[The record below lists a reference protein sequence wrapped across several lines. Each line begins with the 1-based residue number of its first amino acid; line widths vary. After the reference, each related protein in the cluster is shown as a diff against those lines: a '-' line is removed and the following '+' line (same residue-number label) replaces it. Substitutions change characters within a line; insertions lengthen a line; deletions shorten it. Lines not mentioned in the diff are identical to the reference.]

1 MPVADQPGIL
11 DHSLALG
18 KALRPFQW
26 IKNTLVFL
34 PLLFAVRVVWSPQNL
49 APLPDLLVNLGLAF
63 LGFCAV
69 SSAVYL
75 VNDVSDRDAD
85 RNHPLKRNRPLAS
98 GAISVPAAIAVALLL
113 AGSGL
118 AALAAINLVVLWV
131 ALAYLGI
138 NLAYSLGAKHVALVD
153 VFLVSA
159 GYVIRVV
166 AGAVAIGAPPSPWLY
181 ATTAAGALFIVLGR
195 RYAEVRL
202 AGGEASAQRP
212 VLALYSGP
220 LIGQLLT
227 ISATAAWLSYTLY
240 TVEAANLPTNNTM
253 LLTVP
258 LVTLGLFRYLYL
270 LNTDAYAETPERLIS
285 KDPPMVFAI
294 FSWMVASSIILWFG
308 S

>member
-1 MPVADQPGIL
+1 MADPSGFL
-11 DHSLALG
+11 DRSLALCR
-18 KALRPFQW
+18 ALRPFQW

-49 APLPDLLVNLGLAF
+49 DPLPDLLVNLSLAF
-63 LGFCAV
+63 LGFCAA

-75 VNDVSDRDAD
+75 VNDVSDREAD
-85 RNHPLKRNRPLAS
+85 RNHPVKRRRPVAS
-98 GAISVPAAIAVALLL
+98 GVVSVPVAIAVAVLL
-113 AGSGL
+113 AGAGL
-118 AALAAINLVVLWV
+118 ATLAVVNLVVLGV
-131 ALAYLGI
+131 GLAYLCI

-166 AGAVAIGAPPSPWLY
+166 VGAVAIGALPSPWLY

-202 AGGEASAQRP
+202 AGDEGSAQRR
-212 VLALYSGP
+212 VLARYPNP

-240 TVEAANLPTNNTM
+240 TVEAANLPANDTM

-270 LNTDAYAETPERLIS
+270 LNTDEQAETPERLIT
-285 KDPPMVFAI
+285 KDPPTMLVI
-294 FSWMVASSIILWFG
+294 FLWMVASAIILWFG

>member
-1 MPVADQPGIL
+1 M
-11 DHSLALG
+11 ALG

-98 GAISVPAAIAVALLL
+98 GAISIPAAIAIALLL

-118 AALAAINLVVLWV
+118 VALAAINLVVLWV

-270 LNTDAYAETPERLIS
+270 LNTDAHAETPERLIS

-294 FSWMVASSIILWFG
+294 LSWMVASSIILWFG

>member
-1 MPVADQPGIL
+1 MADQPGIL
-11 DHSLALG
+11 DRSLALW

-98 GAISVPAAIAVALLL
+98 GAISVPAAIPVALLL

-118 AALAAINLVVLWV
+118 VALAAINLVVLWI

-166 AGAVAIGAPPSPWLY
+166 AGAVAIGALPSPWLY

-240 TVEAANLPTNNTM
+240 AVEAANLPTNNTM

-270 LNTDAYAETPERLIS
+270 LNTDAHAETPERLIS
-285 KDPPMVFAI
+285 RDPPMVFAI

>member
-1 MPVADQPGIL
+1 M
-11 DHSLALG
+11 ALG

-34 PLLFAVRVVWSPQNL
+34 PLLFAVRVVWSPQDL
-49 APLPDLLVNLGLAF
+49 APLPDLLVNLVLAF

-75 VNDVSDRDAD
+75 FNDVSDRDAD
-85 RNHPLKRNRPLAS
+85 RNHPIKRTRPLAS
-98 GAISVPAAIAVALLL
+98 GAVSVPVAIAIAVLL
-113 AGSGL
+113 AVSGL
-118 AALAAINLVVLWV
+118 VALAAINLVVLWV

-138 NLAYSLGAKHVALVD
+138 NLAYSLGAKHVALLD

-166 AGAVAIGAPPSPWLY
+166 AGAVAIGALPSPWLY

-202 AGGEASAQRP
+202 AGEEASAQRP

-240 TVEAANLPTNNTM
+240 AVEAVNLPANNTM

-270 LNTDAYAETPERLIS
+270 LNTDAHAETPERLIS
-285 KDPPMVFAI
+285 RDPPMVFAI

>member
-1 MPVADQPGIL
+1 M
-11 DHSLALG
+11 ALG

-34 PLLFAVRVVWSPQNL
+34 PLLFAVRVVWSPQDL
-49 APLPDLLVNLGLAF
+49 APLPDLLVNLVLAF

-75 VNDVSDRDAD
+75 FNDVSDRDAD
-85 RNHPLKRNRPLAS
+85 RNHPIKRTRPLAS
-98 GAISVPAAIAVALLL
+98 GAVSVPVAIAIAVLL

-138 NLAYSLGAKHVALVD
+138 NLAYSLGAKHVALLD

-166 AGAVAIGAPPSPWLY
+166 AGAVAIGALPSPWLY

-202 AGGEASAQRP
+202 AGEEASAQRP

-240 TVEAANLPTNNTM
+240 AVEAVNLPANNTM

-270 LNTDAYAETPERLIS
+270 LNTDAHAETPERLIS
-285 KDPPMVFAI
+285 RDPPMVFAI

>member
-1 MPVADQPGIL
+1 M
-11 DHSLALG
+11 ALG

-34 PLLFAVRVVWSPQNL
+34 PLLFAVRVVWSPQDL
-49 APLPDLLVNLGLAF
+49 APLPDLLVNLVLAF

-75 VNDVSDRDAD
+75 FNDVSDRDAD

-98 GAISVPAAIAVALLL
+98 GAVSVPVAIALALLL

-118 AALAAINLVVLWV
+118 VVLAAINLVVLWV

-138 NLAYSLGAKHVALVD
+138 NLAYSLGAKHVALLD

-166 AGAVAIGAPPSPWLY
+166 AGAVAIGALPSPWLY

-202 AGGEASAQRP
+202 AGEEASAQRP

-240 TVEAANLPTNNTM
+240 AVEAVNLPANNTM

-270 LNTDAYAETPERLIS
+270 LNTDAHAETPERLIS
-285 KDPPMVFAI
+285 RDPPMVFAI

>member
-1 MPVADQPGIL
+1 M
-11 DHSLALG
+11 ALG

-34 PLLFAVRVVWSPQNL
+34 PLLFAVRVVWSPQDL
-49 APLPDLLVNLGLAF
+49 APLPDLLVNLVLAF

-75 VNDVSDRDAD
+75 FNDISDRDAD
-85 RNHPLKRNRPLAS
+85 RNHPLKRTRPLAS
-98 GAISVPAAIAVALLL
+98 GAVSVPVVIAIAVLL

-138 NLAYSLGAKHVALVD
+138 NLAYSLGAKHVALLD

-166 AGAVAIGAPPSPWLY
+166 AGAVAIGALPSPWLY

-202 AGGEASAQRP
+202 AGEEASAQRP

-240 TVEAANLPTNNTM
+240 AVEAVNLPANNTM

-270 LNTDAYAETPERLIS
+270 LNTDAHAETPERLIS
-285 KDPPMVFAI
+285 RDPPMVFAI

>member
-1 MPVADQPGIL
+1 MASGTVGVPVAI
-11 DHSLALG
+11 
-18 KALRPFQW
+18 
-26 IKNTLVFL
+26 
-34 PLLFAVRVVWSPQNL
+34 
-49 APLPDLLVNLGLAF
+49 
-63 LGFCAV
+63 
-69 SSAVYL
+69 
-75 VNDVSDRDAD
+75 
-85 RNHPLKRNRPLAS
+85 
-98 GAISVPAAIAVALLL
+98 AIAVLL

-166 AGAVAIGAPPSPWLY
+166 AGAVAIGALPSPWLY
-181 ATTAAGALFIVLGR
+181 ATTGAGALFIVLGR

-202 AGGEASAQRP
+202 AGEEAPAQRP

-240 TVEAANLPTNNTM
+240 TVEAANLPANNTM

-270 LNTDAYAETPERLIS
+270 LNTDAHAETPERLIS
-285 KDPPMVFAI
+285 RDPPMVFAI

>member
-1 MPVADQPGIL
+1 M
-11 DHSLALG
+11 ALG

-34 PLLFAVRVVWSPQNL
+34 PLLFAVRVVWSPQDL
-49 APLPDLLVNLGLAF
+49 DPLPDLLVNLGLAF

-85 RNHPLKRNRPLAS
+85 RNHPLKRDRPVAS
-98 GAISVPAAIAVALLL
+98 GAVSVPVAIAIAVLL

-166 AGAVAIGAPPSPWLY
+166 AGAVAIGALPSPWLY

-202 AGGEASAQRP
+202 AGQEAPAQRP

-240 TVEAANLPTNNTM
+240 TVEAANLPANNTM

-270 LNTDAYAETPERLIS
+270 LNTDAHAETPERLIS
-285 KDPPMVFAI
+285 RDPPMVFAI

>member
-1 MPVADQPGIL
+1 M
-11 DHSLALG
+11 ALG

-34 PLLFAVRVVWSPQNL
+34 PLLFAVRVVWSPQDL
-49 APLPDLLVNLGLAF
+49 APLPDLLVNLVLAF

-75 VNDVSDRDAD
+75 FNDVSDRDAD
-85 RNHPLKRNRPLAS
+85 RNHPIKRTRPLAS
-98 GAISVPAAIAVALLL
+98 GAVSVPVAIAIAVLL
-113 AGSGL
+113 AVSGL
-118 AALAAINLVVLWV
+118 VALAAINLVVLWV

-138 NLAYSLGAKHVALVD
+138 NLAYSLGAKHVALLD

-166 AGAVAIGAPPSPWLY
+166 AGAVAIGALPSPWLY

-202 AGGEASAQRP
+202 AGEEASAQRP

-240 TVEAANLPTNNTM
+240 AVEAVNLPANNTM

-270 LNTDAYAETPERLIS
+270 LNTDAHAETPELLIS
-285 KDPPMVFAI
+285 RDPPMVFAI

>member
-1 MPVADQPGIL
+1 M
-11 DHSLALG
+11 ALG
-18 KALRPFQW
+18 NALRPFQW

-34 PLLFAVRVVWSPQNL
+34 PLFFAVRVVWSPQDL
-49 APLPDLLVNLGLAF
+49 APLPDLLVNLVLAF

-75 VNDVSDRDAD
+75 FNDVSDRDAD
-85 RNHPLKRNRPLAS
+85 RNHPIKRTRPLAS
-98 GAISVPAAIAVALLL
+98 GAVSVPVAIAIAVLL

-166 AGAVAIGAPPSPWLY
+166 AGAVAIGALPSPWLY

-240 TVEAANLPTNNTM
+240 TVEAANLPANNTM

-270 LNTDAYAETPERLIS
+270 LNTDAQAETPERLIS
-285 KDPPMVFAI
+285 RDPPMVFAI
-294 FSWMVASSIILWFG
+294 FSWMGASSIILWFG

>member
-1 MPVADQPGIL
+1 M
-11 DHSLALG
+11 ALW

-49 APLPDLLVNLGLAF
+49 APLPDLLVNLALAF

-118 AALAAINLVVLWV
+118 VALAAINLVVLWI

-166 AGAVAIGAPPSPWLY
+166 AGAVAIGALPSPWLY

-308 S
+308 SYR

>member
-1 MPVADQPGIL
+1 MDR
-11 DHSLALG
+11 SLVLG

-34 PLLFAVRVVWSPQNL
+34 PLLFAVRVVWSPQDL
-49 APLPDLLVNLGLAF
+49 APLPDLLVNLVLAF

-98 GAISVPAAIAVALLL
+98 GAVSVPVAIALALLL

-118 AALAAINLVVLWV
+118 VVLAAINLVVLWV

-166 AGAVAIGAPPSPWLY
+166 AGAVAIGALPSPWLY

-202 AGGEASAQRP
+202 AGGEAPAQRP

-240 TVEAANLPTNNTM
+240 TVEAANLPANNTM

-270 LNTDAYAETPERLIS
+270 LNTDAHAETPERLIS
-285 KDPPMVFAI
+285 RDPPMVFAI

>member
-1 MPVADQPGIL
+1 M
-11 DHSLALG
+11 ALG
-18 KALRPFQW
+18 KAFRPFQW

-34 PLLFAVRVVWSPQNL
+34 PLLFAVRVVWSPQDL

-98 GAISVPAAIAVALLL
+98 GAVGVPVAIAIAVLL

-166 AGAVAIGAPPSPWLY
+166 AGAVAIGALPSPWLY

-202 AGGEASAQRP
+202 AGEEAPAQRP

-240 TVEAANLPTNNTM
+240 TVEAANLPANNTM

-270 LNTDAYAETPERLIS
+270 LNTDAHAETPERLIS
-285 KDPPMVFAI
+285 RDPPMVFAI

>member
-1 MPVADQPGIL
+1 M
-11 DHSLALG
+11 ALG

-69 SSAVYL
+69 SSAVYM

-98 GAISVPAAIAVALLL
+98 GAISVPAAIAIALLL

-118 AALAAINLVVLWV
+118 VALAAINLVVLWV
-131 ALAYLGI
+131 ALAYVGI

-270 LNTDAYAETPERLIS
+270 LNTDAHAETPERLIS

-294 FSWMVASSIILWFG
+294 LSWMVASSIILWFG
-308 S
+308 N

>member
-1 MPVADQPGIL
+1 MADKPGTL
-11 DHSLALG
+11 ERSLALG

-34 PLLFAVRVVWSPQNL
+34 PLLFAVRVVWSPQDL
-49 APLPDLLVNLGLAF
+49 APLPDLLVNLVLAF

-75 VNDVSDRDAD
+75 FNDVSDRDAD
-85 RNHPLKRNRPLAS
+85 RNHPIKRTRPLAS
-98 GAISVPAAIAVALLL
+98 GAVSVPVAIAIAVLL
-113 AGSGL
+113 AGLGL
-118 AALAAINLVVLWV
+118 VALAAINLVVLWV
-131 ALAYLGI
+131 ALAFLGI
-138 NLAYSLGAKHVALVD
+138 NLAYSLGAKHVALLD

-166 AGAVAIGAPPSPWLY
+166 AGAVAIGALPSPWLY

-202 AGGEASAQRP
+202 AGEEASAQRP

-240 TVEAANLPTNNTM
+240 AVEAVNLPANNTM

-270 LNTDAYAETPERLIS
+270 LNTDAHAETPERLIS
-285 KDPPMVFAI
+285 RDPPMVFAI

>member
-1 MPVADQPGIL
+1 M
-11 DHSLALG
+11 ALG
-18 KALRPFQW
+18 NALRPFQW

-34 PLLFAVRVVWSPQNL
+34 PLLFAVRVVWSPQDL
-49 APLPDLLVNLGLAF
+49 APLPDLLVNLVLAF

-75 VNDVSDRDAD
+75 FNDISDRDAD
-85 RNHPLKRNRPLAS
+85 RNHPIKRTRPLAS
-98 GAISVPAAIAVALLL
+98 GAVSVPVAIAIAVLL

-166 AGAVAIGAPPSPWLY
+166 AGAVAIGALPSPWLY

-240 TVEAANLPTNNTM
+240 TVEAANLPANNTM

-270 LNTDAYAETPERLIS
+270 LNTDAHAETPERLIS
-285 KDPPMVFAI
+285 RDPPMVFAI

>member
-1 MPVADQPGIL
+1 M
-11 DHSLALG
+11 ALG

-34 PLLFAVRVVWSPQNL
+34 PLLFAVRVVWSPQDL

-63 LGFCAV
+63 VGFCAV

-85 RNHPLKRNRPLAS
+85 RNHPIKRSRPVAS
-98 GAISVPAAIAVALLL
+98 GAVSVPVAIAIAVLL

-166 AGAVAIGAPPSPWLY
+166 AGAVAIGALPSPWLY

-202 AGGEASAQRP
+202 AGEDAQAQRP

-240 TVEAANLPTNNTM
+240 TVEAANLPANNTM

-270 LNTDAYAETPERLIS
+270 LNTDAHAETPERLIS
-285 KDPPMVFAI
+285 RDPPMVFAI

>member
-1 MPVADQPGIL
+1 MANKPDIL
-11 DHSLALG
+11 ERSLALG

-34 PLLFAVRVVWSPQNL
+34 PLLFAVRVVWSPQDL
-49 APLPDLLVNLGLAF
+49 APLPDLLVNLVLAF

-75 VNDVSDRDAD
+75 FNDVSDRDAD
-85 RNHPLKRNRPLAS
+85 RNHPIKRTRPLAS
-98 GAISVPAAIAVALLL
+98 GAVSVPVAIAIAVLL

-138 NLAYSLGAKHVALVD
+138 NLAYSLGAKHVALLD

-166 AGAVAIGAPPSPWLY
+166 AGAVAIGALPSPWLY

-202 AGGEASAQRP
+202 AGEEASAQRP

-240 TVEAANLPTNNTM
+240 AVEAVNLPANNTM

-270 LNTDAYAETPERLIS
+270 LNTDAHAETPERLIS
-285 KDPPMVFAI
+285 RDPPMVFAI

>member
-1 MPVADQPGIL
+1 MADKPGTL
-11 DHSLALG
+11 ERSLALG

-34 PLLFAVRVVWSPQNL
+34 PLLFAVRVVWSPQDL
-49 APLPDLLVNLGLAF
+49 APLPDLLVNLVLAF

-75 VNDVSDRDAD
+75 FNDVSDRDAD
-85 RNHPLKRNRPLAS
+85 RNHPIKRTRPLAS
-98 GAISVPAAIAVALLL
+98 GAVSVPVAIAIAVLL
-113 AGSGL
+113 AVSGL
-118 AALAAINLVVLWV
+118 VALAAINLVVLWV

-138 NLAYSLGAKHVALVD
+138 NLAYSLGAKHVALLD

-166 AGAVAIGAPPSPWLY
+166 AGAVAIGALPSPWLY

-202 AGGEASAQRP
+202 AGEEASAQRP

-240 TVEAANLPTNNTM
+240 AVEAVNLPANNTM

-270 LNTDAYAETPERLIS
+270 LNTDAHAETPERLIS
-285 KDPPMVFAI
+285 RDPPMVFAI

>member
-1 MPVADQPGIL
+1 M
-11 DHSLALG
+11 ALW

-34 PLLFAVRVVWSPQNL
+34 PLLFAVRVVWSPQDL

-85 RNHPLKRNRPLAS
+85 RNHPIKRSRPVAS
-98 GAISVPAAIAVALLL
+98 GAVSVPVAIAIAVLL

-166 AGAVAIGAPPSPWLY
+166 AGAVAIGALPSPWLY

-202 AGGEASAQRP
+202 AGGEAPAQRP

-240 TVEAANLPTNNTM
+240 TVEAANLPANNTM

-270 LNTDAYAETPERLIS
+270 LNTDAHAETPERLIS
-285 KDPPMVFAI
+285 RDPPMVFAI
-294 FSWMVASSIILWFG
+294 SSWMVASSIILWFG

>member
-1 MPVADQPGIL
+1 MADKAGIL
-11 DHSLALG
+11 DRSLVLG

-34 PLLFAVRVVWSPQNL
+34 PLLFAVRVVWSPQDL
-49 APLPDLLVNLGLAF
+49 APLPDLLVNLVLAF

-98 GAISVPAAIAVALLL
+98 GAVSVPVAIALALLL

-118 AALAAINLVVLWV
+118 VVLAAINLVVLWV

-166 AGAVAIGAPPSPWLY
+166 AGAVAIGALPSPWLY

-202 AGGEASAQRP
+202 AGEEASAQRP

-240 TVEAANLPTNNTM
+240 AVEAVNLPANNTM

-270 LNTDAYAETPERLIS
+270 LNTDAHAETPERLIS
-285 KDPPMVFAI
+285 RDPPMVFAI

>member
-1 MPVADQPGIL
+1 M
-11 DHSLALG
+11 G

-34 PLLFAVRVVWSPQNL
+34 PLLFAVRVVWSPQDL
-49 APLPDLLVNLGLAF
+49 APLPDLLANLGLAF

-85 RNHPLKRNRPLAS
+85 RNHPLKRTRPLAS
-98 GAISVPAAIAVALLL
+98 GAVSVPGAVAMAVLL

-166 AGAVAIGAPPSPWLY
+166 AGAVAIGALPSPWLY

-240 TVEAANLPTNNTM
+240 TVEAANLPANNTM

-270 LNTDAYAETPERLIS
+270 LNTDAHAETPERLIS
-285 KDPPMVFAI
+285 RDPPMVFAI
-294 FSWMVASSIILWFG
+294 LSWMVASLIILWFG

>member
-1 MPVADQPGIL
+1 M
-11 DHSLALG
+11 ALG

-34 PLLFAVRVVWSPQNL
+34 PLLFAVRVVWSPQDL
-49 APLPDLLVNLGLAF
+49 APLPDLLVNLVLAF

-75 VNDVSDRDAD
+75 FNDVSDQDAD
-85 RNHPLKRNRPLAS
+85 RNHPIKRTRPLAS
-98 GAISVPAAIAVALLL
+98 GAVSVPVAIAIAVLL
-113 AGSGL
+113 AVSGL
-118 AALAAINLVVLWV
+118 VALAAINLVVLWV

-138 NLAYSLGAKHVALVD
+138 NLAYSLGAKHVALLD

-166 AGAVAIGAPPSPWLY
+166 AGAVAIGALPSPWLY

-202 AGGEASAQRP
+202 AGEEASAQRP

-240 TVEAANLPTNNTM
+240 TVEAANLPANNTM

-270 LNTDAYAETPERLIS
+270 LNTDAQAETPELLIS
-285 KDPPMVFAI
+285 RDPPMVFAI

>member
-1 MPVADQPGIL
+1 MDR
-11 DHSLALG
+11 SLVLG

-34 PLLFAVRVVWSPQNL
+34 PLLFAVRVVWSPQDL
-49 APLPDLLVNLGLAF
+49 APLPDLLVNLVLAF

-75 VNDVSDRDAD
+75 FNDVSDRDAD
-85 RNHPLKRNRPLAS
+85 RNHPIKRTRPLAS
-98 GAISVPAAIAVALLL
+98 GAVSVPVAIAIAVLL

-138 NLAYSLGAKHVALVD
+138 NLAYSLGAKHVALLD

-166 AGAVAIGAPPSPWLY
+166 AGAVAIGALPSPWLY

-202 AGGEASAQRP
+202 AGEEASAQRP

-240 TVEAANLPTNNTM
+240 AVEAVNLPANNTM

-270 LNTDAYAETPERLIS
+270 LNTDAHAETPERLIS
-285 KDPPMVFAI
+285 RDPPMVFAI

>member
-1 MPVADQPGIL
+1 M
-11 DHSLALG
+11 ALW

-118 AALAAINLVVLWV
+118 VALAAINLVVLWI

-166 AGAVAIGAPPSPWLY
+166 AGAVAIGALPSPWLY

-240 TVEAANLPTNNTM
+240 AVEAANLPTNNTM

-270 LNTDAYAETPERLIS
+270 LNTDAHAETPERLIG

-294 FSWMVASSIILWFG
+294 LSWMVASSIILWFG

>member
-1 MPVADQPGIL
+1 M
-11 DHSLALG
+11 ALG

-34 PLLFAVRVVWSPQNL
+34 PLLFAVRVVWSPQDL
-49 APLPDLLVNLGLAF
+49 DPLPDLLVNLGLAF

-85 RNHPLKRNRPLAS
+85 RNHPLKRDRPLAS
-98 GAISVPAAIAVALLL
+98 GAVSVPVAIAIAVLL

-138 NLAYSLGAKHVALVD
+138 NLTYSLGAKHVALVD

-166 AGAVAIGAPPSPWLY
+166 AGAVAIGALPSPWLY

-202 AGGEASAQRP
+202 AGQEATAQRP
-212 VLALYSGP
+212 VLALYAGP

-240 TVEAANLPTNNTM
+240 TVEAANLPANDTM

-270 LNTDAYAETPERLIS
+270 LNTDAHAETPERLIS
-285 KDPPMVFAI
+285 RDPPMVFAI

>member
-1 MPVADQPGIL
+1 M
-11 DHSLALG
+11 ALG

-34 PLLFAVRVVWSPQNL
+34 PLLFAVRVVWSPQDL
-49 APLPDLLVNLGLAF
+49 APLPDLLVNLVLAF

-75 VNDVSDRDAD
+75 FNDVSDRDAD
-85 RNHPLKRNRPLAS
+85 RNHPIKRTRPLAS
-98 GAISVPAAIAVALLL
+98 GAVSVPVAIALALLL

-118 AALAAINLVVLWV
+118 VVLAAINLVVLWV

-138 NLAYSLGAKHVALVD
+138 NLAYSLGAKHVALLD

-166 AGAVAIGAPPSPWLY
+166 AGAVAIGALPSPWLY

-202 AGGEASAQRP
+202 AGEEASAQRP

-240 TVEAANLPTNNTM
+240 AVEAVNLPANNTM

-270 LNTDAYAETPERLIS
+270 LNTDAHAETPERLIS
-285 KDPPMVFAI
+285 RDPPMVFAI

>member
-1 MPVADQPGIL
+1 M
-11 DHSLALG
+11 ALG

-34 PLLFAVRVVWSPQNL
+34 PLLFAVRVVWSPQDL
-49 APLPDLLVNLGLAF
+49 APLPDLLVNLALAF

-75 VNDVSDRDAD
+75 FNDVSDRDAD
-85 RNHPLKRNRPLAS
+85 RNHPIKRTRPLAS
-98 GAISVPAAIAVALLL
+98 GAVSVPVAIAIAVLL

-118 AALAAINLVVLWV
+118 VALAAINLVVLWV

-138 NLAYSLGAKHVALVD
+138 NLAYSLGAKHVALLD

-166 AGAVAIGAPPSPWLY
+166 AGAVAIGALPSPWLY

-202 AGGEASAQRP
+202 AGEEASAQRP
-212 VLALYSGP
+212 VLGLYSGP

-240 TVEAANLPTNNTM
+240 AVEAVNLPANNTM

-270 LNTDAYAETPERLIS
+270 LNTDAHAETPERLIS
-285 KDPPMVFAI
+285 RDPPMVFAI

>member
-1 MPVADQPGIL
+1 MADKAGIL
-11 DHSLALG
+11 DRSLVLG

-34 PLLFAVRVVWSPQNL
+34 PLLFAVRVVWSPQDL
-49 APLPDLLVNLGLAF
+49 APLPDLLVNLVLAF

-98 GAISVPAAIAVALLL
+98 GAVSVPVAIALALLL

-118 AALAAINLVVLWV
+118 VVLAAINLVVLWV

-166 AGAVAIGAPPSPWLY
+166 AGAVAIGALPSPWLY

-202 AGGEASAQRP
+202 AGGEAPAQRP

-240 TVEAANLPTNNTM
+240 TVEAANLPANNTM

-270 LNTDAYAETPERLIS
+270 LNTDAHAETPERLIS
-285 KDPPMVFAI
+285 RDPPMVFAI

>member
-1 MPVADQPGIL
+1 M
-11 DHSLALG
+11 ALG

-34 PLLFAVRVVWSPQNL
+34 PLLFAVRVVWSPQDL
-49 APLPDLLVNLGLAF
+49 DPLPDLLVNLGLAF

-85 RNHPLKRNRPLAS
+85 RNHPIKRSRPVAS
-98 GAISVPAAIAVALLL
+98 GAVSVPVAIAISVLL

-118 AALAAINLVVLWV
+118 AVLGAINLVVLWV

-166 AGAVAIGAPPSPWLY
+166 AGAVAIGALPSPWLY

-202 AGGEASAQRP
+202 AGEEAPAQRP

-240 TVEAANLPTNNTM
+240 TVEAANLPANNTM

-270 LNTDAYAETPERLIS
+270 LNTDAHAETPERLIS
-285 KDPPMVFAI
+285 RDPPMVFAI

>member
-1 MPVADQPGIL
+1 M
-11 DHSLALG
+11 ALG
-18 KALRPFQW
+18 RALRPFQW

-49 APLPDLLVNLGLAF
+49 TPLPDLLVNLGLAF

-75 VNDVSDRDAD
+75 VNDISDRDAD
-85 RNHPLKRNRPLAS
+85 RNHPLKRTRPMAS
-98 GAISVPAAIAVALLL
+98 GAVSVPVAIAIALLL

-118 AALAAINLVVLWV
+118 VALAAINLVVLWV

-166 AGAVAIGAPPSPWLY
+166 AGAVAIGALPSPWLY

-240 TVEAANLPTNNTM
+240 AVEAANLPANNTM

-270 LNTDAYAETPERLIS
+270 LNTDAHAETPERLIS
-285 KDPPMVFAI
+285 RDPPMVFAI
-294 FSWMVASSIILWFG
+294 FSWLVASSIILWFG

>member
-1 MPVADQPGIL
+1 M
-11 DHSLALG
+11 ALG

-34 PLLFAVRVVWSPQNL
+34 PLLFAVRVVWSPQDL
-49 APLPDLLVNLGLAF
+49 APLPDLLVNLVLAF

-75 VNDVSDRDAD
+75 FNDVSDRDAD
-85 RNHPLKRNRPLAS
+85 RNHPIKRTRPLAS
-98 GAISVPAAIAVALLL
+98 GAVSVPVAIAIAVLL

-118 AALAAINLVVLWV
+118 VVLAAINLVVLWV

-138 NLAYSLGAKHVALVD
+138 NLAYSLGAKHVTLVD

-166 AGAVAIGAPPSPWLY
+166 AGAVAIGALPSPWLY

-202 AGGEASAQRP
+202 AGEEASAQRP

-240 TVEAANLPTNNTM
+240 AVEAVNLPANNTM

-270 LNTDAYAETPERLIS
+270 LNTDAHAETPERLIS
-285 KDPPMVFAI
+285 RDPPMVFAI

>member
-1 MPVADQPGIL
+1 M
-11 DHSLALG
+11 ALG

-34 PLLFAVRVVWSPQNL
+34 PLLFAVRVVWSPQDL

-85 RNHPLKRNRPLAS
+85 RNHPIKRSRPVAS
-98 GAISVPAAIAVALLL
+98 GAVSVPVAIAIAVLL

-118 AALAAINLVVLWV
+118 AVLGAINLVVLWV

-166 AGAVAIGAPPSPWLY
+166 AGAVAIGALPSPWLY

-202 AGGEASAQRP
+202 AGEEAPAQRP

-240 TVEAANLPTNNTM
+240 TVEAANLPANNTM

-270 LNTDAYAETPERLIS
+270 LNTDAHAETPERLIS
-285 KDPPMVFAI
+285 RDPPMVFAI

>member
-1 MPVADQPGIL
+1 M
-11 DHSLALG
+11 ALG

-34 PLLFAVRVVWSPQNL
+34 PLLFAVRVVWSPQDL
-49 APLPDLLVNLGLAF
+49 APLPDLLVNLALAF

-75 VNDVSDRDAD
+75 FNDVSDRDAD
-85 RNHPLKRNRPLAS
+85 RNHPIKRTRPLAS
-98 GAISVPAAIAVALLL
+98 GAVSVPVAIAIAVLL

-118 AALAAINLVVLWV
+118 VALAAINLVVLWV

-138 NLAYSLGAKHVALVD
+138 NLAYSLGAKHVALLD

-166 AGAVAIGAPPSPWLY
+166 AGAVAIGALPSPWLY

-202 AGGEASAQRP
+202 AGEEASAQRP

-240 TVEAANLPTNNTM
+240 AVEAVNLPANNTM

-270 LNTDAYAETPERLIS
+270 LNTDAHAETPERLIS
-285 KDPPMVFAI
+285 RDPPMVFAI

>member
-1 MPVADQPGIL
+1 M
-11 DHSLALG
+11 ALG

-34 PLLFAVRVVWSPQNL
+34 PLLFAVRVVWSPQDL
-49 APLPDLLVNLGLAF
+49 APLPDLLVNLVLAF

-75 VNDVSDRDAD
+75 FNDVSDRDAD
-85 RNHPLKRNRPLAS
+85 RNHPIKRTRPLAS
-98 GAISVPAAIAVALLL
+98 GAVSVPVAIAIAVLL

-118 AALAAINLVVLWV
+118 VALAAINLVVLWV

-138 NLAYSLGAKHVALVD
+138 NLAYSLGAKHVALLD

-166 AGAVAIGAPPSPWLY
+166 AGAVAIGALPSPWLY

-202 AGGEASAQRP
+202 AGEEASAQRP

-240 TVEAANLPTNNTM
+240 AVEAVNLPANNTM

-270 LNTDAYAETPERLIS
+270 LNTDAHAETPERLIS
-285 KDPPMVFAI
+285 RDPPMVFAI

>member
-1 MPVADQPGIL
+1 MDR
-11 DHSLALG
+11 SLALG

-34 PLLFAVRVVWSPQNL
+34 PLLFAVRVVWSPQDL

-85 RNHPLKRNRPLAS
+85 RNHPIKRSRPLAS
-98 GAISVPAAIAVALLL
+98 GAVSVPAAIAIALLF
-113 AGSGL
+113 AGLGL
-118 AALAAINLVVLWV
+118 VALAAINLVVLWI

-166 AGAVAIGAPPSPWLY
+166 VGAVAIGALPSPWLY

-240 TVEAANLPTNNTM
+240 TVEAANLPANNTM

-270 LNTDAYAETPERLIS
+270 LNTDAHAETPERLIS
-285 KDPPMVFAI
+285 RDPPMVFAI

>member
-1 MPVADQPGIL
+1 M
-11 DHSLALG
+11 ALG

-26 IKNTLVFL
+26 IKNTLVFI
-34 PLLFAVRVVWSPQNL
+34 PLLFAVRVVWSPQDL
-49 APLPDLLVNLGLAF
+49 APLPDLLVNLVLAF

-75 VNDVSDRDAD
+75 FNDVSDRDAD
-85 RNHPLKRNRPLAS
+85 RNHPIKRTRPLAS
-98 GAISVPAAIAVALLL
+98 GAVSVPVAIAIAVLL
-113 AGSGL
+113 AGLGL
-118 AALAAINLVVLWV
+118 VALAAINLVVLWV
-131 ALAYLGI
+131 ALAFLGI
-138 NLAYSLGAKHVALVD
+138 NLAYSLGAKHVALLD

-166 AGAVAIGAPPSPWLY
+166 AGAVAIGALPSPWLY

-202 AGGEASAQRP
+202 AGEEASAQRP

-240 TVEAANLPTNNTM
+240 AVEAVNLPANNTM

-270 LNTDAYAETPERLIS
+270 LNTDAHAETPERLIS
-285 KDPPMVFAI
+285 RDPPMVFAI

>member
-1 MPVADQPGIL
+1 M
-11 DHSLALG
+11 ALG

-34 PLLFAVRVVWSPQNL
+34 PLLFAVRVVWSPQDL
-49 APLPDLLVNLGLAF
+49 APLPDLLVNLVLAF

-75 VNDVSDRDAD
+75 FNDVSDRDAD
-85 RNHPLKRNRPLAS
+85 RNHPIKRTRPLAS
-98 GAISVPAAIAVALLL
+98 GAVSVPVAIAIAVLL

-138 NLAYSLGAKHVALVD
+138 NLAYSLGAKHVALLD

-166 AGAVAIGAPPSPWLY
+166 AGTVAIGALPSPWLY

-202 AGGEASAQRP
+202 AGEESSAQRP

-240 TVEAANLPTNNTM
+240 AVEAVNLPANNTM

-270 LNTDAYAETPERLIS
+270 LNTDAHAETPERLIS
-285 KDPPMVFAI
+285 RDPPMVFAI

>member
-1 MPVADQPGIL
+1 M
-11 DHSLALG
+11 ALG

-34 PLLFAVRVVWSPQNL
+34 PLLFAVRVVWSPQDL

-63 LGFCAV
+63 VGFCAV

-85 RNHPLKRNRPLAS
+85 RNHPIKRSRPVAS
-98 GAISVPAAIAVALLL
+98 GAVGVPVAIAIAVLL

-118 AALAAINLVVLWV
+118 AVLAAINLVVLWV

-166 AGAVAIGAPPSPWLY
+166 AGAVAIGALPSPWLY

-202 AGGEASAQRP
+202 AGEEASAQRP

-240 TVEAANLPTNNTM
+240 TVEAANLPANNTM

-270 LNTDAYAETPERLIS
+270 LNTDAHAETPERLIS
-285 KDPPMVFAI
+285 RDPPMVFAI